1 MANFL
6 DKIVDVL
13 SADEIKN
20 FISGKTS
27 PTIKTDNKVSL
38 EPETLKTA
46 GMYILGGFISSALLL
61 GAIIVIGI
69 RWSVK
74 PLYKNQY

>member
-6 DKIVDVL
+6 DKLVEIM

-27 PTIKTDNKVSL
+27 PTIKTDNKVSVDT
-38 EPETLKTA
+38 ETLKTA
-46 GMYILGGFISSALLL
+46 GMYILGGFITSALLI
-61 GAIIVIGI
+61 GGIIVIGI
-69 RWSVK
+69 RWSLK
-74 PLYKNQY
+74 PLYKQDY